1 VGDLDEKLEEF
12 MKQGFAVKQ
21 DGKVKINLANMG
33 VDKLLG
39 FGKVSNIFDIVVAES
54 SARAKEKLEAAGGSV
69 AQP

>member
-1 VGDLDEKLEEF
+1 MGDLDERLEEL

-39 FGKVSNIFDIVVAES
+39 FGKVSNTFDVVVAES

>member
-1 VGDLDEKLEEF
+1 
-12 MKQGFAVKQ
+12 
-21 DGKVKINLANMG
+21 MG

-39 FGKVSNIFDIVVAES
+39 FGKVSNKFDVVVAES